1 MEVELPLE
9 FKKKFDEY
17 KAEVAQATSESTKA
31 FLFLEFVRKIFG
43 GLNADYAERMMPE
56 LEKFVRMEQGTVI
69 IKGRIDAL
77 LGNLIIEFERELDEY
92 GKEEAESQ
100 LKRYFAALWPRTN
113 YYAVASDGL
122 KINVYIPRAEVS
134 PGVPITP
141 DKVILESIEPV
152 DLSEM
157 DPRDA
162 YLWLDRHLLSRELIP
177 PRAEE
182 FAKEFGIGSP
192 TFQAAMVALKEM
204 WKDLGPK
211 CEAMYKEW
219 ANYLSIAYGTDV
231 ESGDLFLRHT
241 YLATLAK
248 LMTYMFYS
256 GGGAILSKN
265 AIKKVLNGSAF
276 KELGILN
283 FLEEDFFAWV
293 ARDDRGVDLG
303 KMLVRQLSSRYDM
316 TKLTEDVLKELYQE
330 LVDPAARHDLGE
342 YYTPDWLAQY
352 IVNKLLDEDPKKSVL
367 DPSCGSGTFLVAV
380 INHKKGKSG
389 LHGRKLLEHISG
401 SVAGIDIHPL
411 AVIIARANFLMAL
424 GELVKER
431 AGPISV
437 PVYLADAIR
446 LPEPEEETIHGF
458 KTYTKVIDKKTKLYV
473 PLMEEAAVDEA
484 IDAVRDS
491 AEHIAKGER
500 SSRESF
506 EQYLTWR
513 SPRLKAL
520 LERGRISSAAVSLL
534 YQTANSM
541 AQLIKEGRDT
551 FLAFVLRNF
560 YKPSFLRGRFDVIV
574 GNPPWLSYR
583 FVENLDYQAFLKKLI
598 TEKYSLTK
606 KAELMTH
613 MELATLFFLAAS
625 ELYLTNTG
633 EIGFV
638 MPRGVFT
645 ADHHDAFRKGEFKG
659 IKLGIVGLVDLKQ
672 VEPLFNITSCVV
684 FGRKGIKTTYPI
696 EGHILKGKLLRKNA
710 TLEEAIKSLKL
721 TKTSF
726 TVSTQGGR
734 SFLASG
740 AMLAISGERSYYFNK
755 FEQGASI
762 VPRSFWLVDIKGHPK
777 FGFNPQRPYVIT
789 SSRAVER
796 AKKGYEKVK
805 LEGSIESVFLYATLT
820 GSEIV
825 PFGCLQFLPV
835 VLPIKPMKRG
845 YSLIDAKSANAQGFA
860 GLSEWVDNIEKIW
873 SEKRGRKGE
882 KITASEWL
890 DYRRKLTIQN
900 ANIKFKVLYLTSG
913 TNLASCIVDLSKKI
927 EIEVNGAKL
936 PLQGFIADTKTYYYE
951 TNDRNEAYFLTS
963 CFNSRVIDSLV
974 KPMQSGGLLGP
985 RDFHK
990 KVLEFSIREYDP
1002 NNAAHKKLAEL
1013 GKQCS
1018 EKVDKI
1024 LPTLTHYKSI
1034 AKIRGEIRKIL
1045 SKELQEIDER
1055 VKLIL
1060 SQSSRPQ
1067 L

>member
-1 MEVELPLE
+1 VKADPMEVELPLE
-9 FKKKFDEY
+9 FKRKFDEY

-43 GLNADYAERMMPE
+43 SLNADYAERMMPE
-56 LEKFVRMEQGTVI
+56 LEKFVKVNQGTVI
-69 IKGRIDAL
+69 IRGRIDAL

-92 GKEEAESQ
+92 GKEEAEGQ

-141 DKVILESIEPV
+141 DRVILESIEPV

-157 DPRDA
+157 DSRDA

-192 TFQAAMVALKEM
+192 TFQAAMVDLKEM
-204 WKDLGPK
+204 WKDFGPK
-211 CEAMYKEW
+211 CLAMYNEW

-256 GGGAILSKN
+256 GGSAILSKK
-265 AIKKVLNGSAF
+265 AIKNVLSGSAF

-303 KMLVRQLSSRYDM
+303 KILVRQLSARYDM

-352 IVNKLLDEDPKKSVL
+352 IVNKLLDEGPKKNVL
-367 DPSCGSGTFLVAV
+367 DPSCGSGTFLVSV
-380 INHKKGKSG
+380 INHKKAKSG
-389 LHGRKLLEHISG
+389 LRGRKLLEHISE

-446 LPEPEEETIHGF
+446 LPEPEEETIGGL
-458 KTYTKVIDKKTKLYV
+458 KTYTKTIDNKVKLYI

-484 IDAVRDS
+484 VEAVRDF
-491 AEHIAKGER
+491 ADHIAKGEHA
-500 SSRESF
+500 SKESF
-506 EQYLTWR
+506 AQYLTWR
-513 SPRLKAL
+513 SPRLKSL
-520 LERGRISSAAVSLL
+520 LERGRIGSGAVLLL
-534 YQTANSM
+534 YQTSNSM

-583 FVENLDYQAFLKKLI
+583 YVENLEYQAFLKNLI
-598 TEKYSLTK
+598 TAKYSLTK

-613 MELATLFFLAAS
+613 MELATLFFLATS
-625 ELYLTNTG
+625 ELYLTRSG
-633 EIGFV
+633 DIGFV

-645 ADHHDAFRKGEFKG
+645 ADHHDAFRRGEFTG
-659 IKLGIVGLVDLKQ
+659 IKLGIVSIEDLEHVQ
-672 VEPLFNITSCVV
+672 PLFNITSCVV
-684 FGRKGIKTTYPI
+684 FGRRGIKTTYPI
-696 EGHILKGKLLRKNA
+696 NGHVIKGKLYRKNA
-710 TLEEAIKSLKL
+710 TLEEAMKSLKL
-721 TKTSF
+721 TKTDF
-726 TVSTQGGR
+726 VVSAIGDR
-734 SFLASG
+734 SFITAG
-740 AMLAISGERSYYFNK
+740 AKPTIGGGRSYYFDK
-755 FEQGASI
+755 FKQGATI
-762 VPRSFWLVDIKGHPK
+762 VPRSLWFVDVKGGPK
-777 FGFNPQRPYVIT
+777 LGFSPQMPYVST
-789 SSRAVER
+789 TSRAMER
-796 AKKGYEKVK
+796 AKKGYAGVRLDGNVEKP
-805 LEGSIESVFLYATLT
+805 FLYATLT

-825 PFGCLQFLPV
+825 PFGHLPFLLV
-835 VLPIKPMKRG
+835 VLPAKPSRNKYVIIERPT
-845 YSLIDAKSANAQGFA
+845 AKGQGLE
-860 GLSEWVDNIEKIW
+860 GLGEWLGKAEKVW
-873 SEKRGRKGE
+873 KEKRGVKE
-882 KITASEWL
+882 S
-890 DYRRKLTIQN
+890 KLTIYQRLN
-900 ANIKFKVLYLTSG
+900 YARGLTDQDPSARFKVLYLTSG
-913 TNLASCIVDLSKKI
+913 TNLASCIIDSNKKI
-927 EIEVNGAKL
+927 EIE
-936 PLQGFIADTKTYYYE
+936 ADG
-951 TNDRNEAYFLTS
+951 
-963 CFNSRVIDSLV
+963 SRVSLQDFV
-974 KPMQSGGLLGP
+974 AESTTYHSAAGSEEEANYLVSVLNSGIVNTKIKPMQAAGLFGE
-985 RDFHK
+985 RHIHK
-990 KVLEFSIREYDP
+990 KVLEIAIPQYTP
-1002 NNAAHKKLAEL
+1002 NDANHRRLAEL
-1013 GKQCS
+1013 GKHCS
-1018 EKVDKI
+1018 EKVEKI
-1024 LPTLTHYKSI
+1024 LPPLTHYKSI
-1034 AKIRGEIRKIL
+1034 AKIRSEIRKKL
-1045 SKELQEIDER
+1045 SDELQEIDSIIS
-1055 VKLIL
+1055 KML
-1060 SQSSRPQ
+1060 
-1067 L
+1067 